1 MNKDQ
6 IRREDLIQK
15 MISMN
20 EVCVTEN
27 RSFSDEEQVRY
38 EEYQD
43 KLDEIERQERIRTK
57 QEMRRHTWACQD
69 DEIRKD
75 GKNMEFTNA
84 MKDLLKKEGLVNMTD
99 LEVRAGNGVTDSSHV
114 STKHARPENFLD
126 QVFMDATHDNLLVQ
140 LCHVVQS
147 ASETK
152 LLIGAEIGKMVALS
166 ELEELQVKDFETSMK
181 QIVPQ
186 RMGIGTVVSRLM
198 IETEVFDV
206 ASHVQRLFAK
216 SLALTIEA
224 EIAKT
229 LDQAEDIPVAV
240 EAQDQSVLNT
250 IVGVLAT
257 FPENLRA
264 NSVILVNPTTYSK
277 ILMEQDGVCRNLL
290 SFEFDESLRAKVC
303 GVPIVVSEEVQGL
316 YVGNLQDVLAVAV
329 NMNRFEGE
337 NLPRQNAVSFTMNV
351 YMGATI
357 KLPKAMRKIT
367 LAE

>member
-1 MNKDQ
+1 MTKDQ
-6 IRREDLIQK
+6 LINT
-15 MISMN
+15 MIEMN
-20 EVCVTEN
+20 NRCLVEN
-27 RSFSDEEQVRY
+27 RSFTPEEQDIYDDYQEQLER
-38 EEYQD
+38 EER
-43 KLDEIERQERIRTK
+43 KIKRQTEWVC
-57 QEMRRHTWACQD
+57 QED
-69 DEIRKD
+69 SDIRKD

-99 LEVRAGNGVTDSSHV
+99 LTVETRAGNGVTDSSYV
-114 STKHARPENFLD
+114 TKKHARPDNFLD

-166 ELEELQVKDFETSMK
+166 ELEELQVKDFETAMK
-181 QIVPQ
+181 TIVPQ

-198 IETEVFDV
+198 IETEAFDV

-229 LDQAEDIPVAV
+229 LDNADDIPVAV
-240 EAQDQSVLNT
+240 QAQDQSVLNT

-277 ILMEQDGVCRNLL
+277 ILMEQDGVGRNLL
-290 SFEFDESLRAKVC
+290 SYEFDESLRAKVC
-303 GVPIVVSEEVQGL
+303 GVPIIVSEEIQGL

-351 YMGATI
+351 YVGATI